1 MEEKIIDLR
10 NKNEEEIMKAY
21 TDISEDIEVQK
32 IIWNVAQDYETA
44 RKVYIKYLDEKK
56 RLYTIE

>member
-1 MEEKIIDLR
+1 MKDNVIDLK
-10 NKNEEEIMKAY
+10 NKNEEEIMKTY
-21 TDISEDIEVQK
+21 TDISEEIEVQK